1 MCGICGVAGHVDGNV
16 LRAMTDSL
24 THRGPDDSG
33 FHAAPGIAL
42 GVRRL
47 SIIDVPGGHQPIA
60 NEDGSVTVV
69 FNGEIY
75 NHQELRGR
83 LEARGHRFATR
94 TDTEVLVHLYE
105 EYGDALVHLLQGMFA
120 FALWDDKRR
129 RLLLARDRLGIKPL
143 YYTEANGAFLF
154 ASEVKALLEHPDV
167 HAAPDLEA
175 LDLYLTFRYV
185 PGPATLFKGI
195 KKLPPGH
202 TLVVANGHHRID
214 RYWELVLG
222 DYQPGARL
230 DETVEE
236 FAALLQETTRRHL
249 ISDVP
254 VGVLLSGGIDSSVVA
269 ALAASTNL
277 HQPPPSFTNLHQ
289 PSPPSTILH
298 QPPPTSTPFQSFTVG
313 FDLPGAHNELE
324 EARTVARHLGTD
336 HHELVLTPDAAAL
349 LPRLV
354 RHLDEP
360 IADPAVL
367 PTYLICEFAR
377 ARVPVVLTGEG
388 GDELLAG
395 YPRYIW
401 FDRAR
406 RLQRA
411 VPRWLRQTALAASR
425 LTPIGARYHRALDNV
440 LAERTDVERHLHWVA
455 GLAPEL
461 RAELA
466 PHVPR
471 TTHHAFESYLTDSPG
486 GAVHR
491 LMALDMRTWLVDD
504 VLTKMDKMSMAVSVE
519 ARVPFLDHRLVEFV
533 AGVPLAIKLAHG
545 PKTLLKRAAAPLLP
559 ATTVRR
565 RKHAFQIPLEPW
577 LAGPLSSFVREVLL
591 DGPAQQRGWFDT
603 RQLEKMLCVATAT
616 DQPSRAMY
624 FSGYQPR
631 IDGQSIWTLLCLELW
646 AREFLD

>member
-1 MCGICGVAGHVDGNV
+1 MCGICGGAGHVDGNV

-24 THRGPDDSG
+24 THRGPDDAG
-33 FHAAPGIAL
+33 FHEAPGISL

-47 SIIDVPGGHQPIA
+47 SIIDVPGGHQPLA
-60 NEDGSVTVV
+60 NEDGSVMVV

-75 NHQELRGR
+75 NHQELRSR

-143 YYTEANGAFLF
+143 YYTETNGAFLF

-195 KKLPPGH
+195 KKLAPGH
-202 TLVVANGHHRID
+202 TLVVENGHHKID

-269 ALAASTNL
+269 ALAASTD
-277 HQPPPSFTNLHQ
+277 
-289 PSPPSTILH
+289 LH
-298 QPPPTSTPFQSFTVG
+298 QPPPTSTNLHQPPPSSTPLQSFTVG
-313 FDLPGAHNELE
+313 FDLPGAHNELD

-388 GDELLAG
+388 GDELLGG
-395 YPRYIW
+395 YPRYAW
-401 FDRAR
+401 FARAARLR
-406 RLQRA
+406 RLLPAWAREDVLLPMTRA
-411 VPRWLRQTALAASR
+411 APLSR
-425 LTPIGARYHRALDNV
+425 RYHRAATNL
-440 LAERTDVERHLHWVA
+440 LAERDDATRHLHWVA
-455 GLAPEL
+455 GLDPALRPELLTPGMRESIPSGTALALVAPEL
-461 RAELA
+461 GTAKANA
-466 PHVPR
+466 PD
-471 TTHHAFESYLTDSPG
+471 L
-486 GAVHR
+486 VHR

-559 ATTVRR
+559 AATVQR

-577 LAGPLSSFVREVLL
+577 LAGPLAGFVHEVLL
-591 DGPAQQRGWFDT
+591 DQRARQRGWVDT
-603 RQLEKMLCVATAT
+603 RQLETLLPVATAT
-616 DQPSRAMY
+616 DQPSR
-624 FSGYQPR
+624 GYQPR
-631 IDGQSIWTLLCLELW
+631 NTPPIDGQSIWTLLCLELW

>member
-1 MCGICGVAGHVDGNV
+1 MCGICGATGPLEPAV
-16 LRAMTDSL
+16 LHAMTAAL
-24 THRGPDDSG
+24 THRGPDDAG
-33 FHAAPGIAL
+33 FHEAPGISL

-47 SIIDVPGGHQPIA
+47 SIIDVPGGHQPLA
-60 NEDGSVTVV
+60 NEDGSVVVV

-75 NHQELRGR
+75 NHRELRSR

-94 TDTEVLVHLYE
+94 TDTEVLVHLNE

-120 FALWDDKRR
+120 FALWDAKRH

-143 YYTEANGAFLF
+143 YYTETNGTFLF

-167 HAAPDLEA
+167 HAVPDLEA

-185 PGPATLFKGI
+185 PGPATLFKGV

-202 TLVVANGHHRID
+202 TLVVEDGRHKID

-269 ALAASTNL
+269 ALAASTD
-277 HQPPPSFTNLHQ
+277 
-289 PSPPSTILH
+289 LH
-298 QPPPTSTPFQSFTVG
+298 QPPPTSTPLQSFTVG
-313 FDLPGAHNELE
+313 FDLPGAHNELD

-388 GDELLAG
+388 GDELLGG
-395 YPRYIW
+395 YPRYAW
-401 FDRAR
+401 FARAAQLR
-406 RLQRA
+406 RLLPAWARED
-411 VPRWLRQTALAASR
+411 VLLPMSR
-425 LTPIGARYHRALDNV
+425 VAPLTRRYHRAATNL
-440 LAERTDVERHLHWVA
+440 LAERDDATRHLHWVA
-455 GLAPEL
+455 GLDPALRSELLAPGIREALPSGTALALVAPEL
-461 RAELA
+461 GTAVAGA
-466 PHVPR
+466 PD
-471 TTHHAFESYLTDSPG
+471 L
-486 GAVHR
+486 VHR

-545 PKTLLKRAAAPLLP
+545 PKTLLKRAASPLLP
-559 ATTVRR
+559 AATVQR

-577 LAGPLSSFVREVLL
+577 LAGPLRHFVRDVLL
-591 DGPAQQRGWFDT
+591 DRRAQERGWFDT
-603 RQLEKMLCVATAT
+603 RQLEKKLCVATAT

-624 FSGYQPR
+624 FSGNTPP

>member
-1 MCGICGVAGHVDGNV
+1 
-16 LRAMTDSL
+16 MTTALS
-24 THRGPDDSG
+24 HRGPDDAG
-33 FHAAPGIAL
+33 FHEAPGISL

-47 SIIDVPGGHQPIA
+47 SIIDVPGGHQPLA

-75 NHQELRGR
+75 NHQELRSR

-120 FALWDDKRR
+120 FALWDHTRR

-154 ASEVKALLEHPDV
+154 ASEVKALLEHPAV

-202 TLVVANGHHRID
+202 TLVVENGHHRID

-254 VGVLLSGGIDSSVVA
+254 VGVLLSGGIDSSAVA
-269 ALAASTNL
+269 ALAA
-277 HQPPPSFTNLHQ
+277 
-289 PSPPSTILH
+289 TI
-298 QPPPTSTPFQSFTVG
+298 PFQSFTVG
-313 FDLPGAHNELE
+313 FDLPGAHNELD

-388 GDELLAG
+388 GDELLGG
-395 YPRYIW
+395 YPRYAW
-401 FDRAR
+401 FARAARLR
-406 RLQRA
+406 RLLPAWAREDVLLPMTRA
-411 VPRWLRQTALAASR
+411 AP
-425 LTPIGARYHRALDNV
+425 LTRRYHRAATNL
-440 LAERTDVERHLHWVA
+440 LAERDDATRHLHWVA
-455 GLAPEL
+455 GLDPALRPELLTRDMRESLPSGTALALVAPEL
-461 RAELA
+461 GTAVASA
-466 PHVPR
+466 PD
-471 TTHHAFESYLTDSPG
+471 L
-486 GAVHR
+486 VHR

-577 LAGPLSSFVREVLL
+577 LAGPLRHFVRDTLL
-591 DGPAQQRGWFDT
+591 DQRARERGWFDH
-603 RQLEKMLCVATAT
+603 RRLETLLAPNGSSA
-616 DQPSRAMY
+616 
-624 FSGYQPR
+624 
-631 IDGQSIWTLLCLELW
+631 DGQSIWTLLCLELW

>member
-1 MCGICGVAGHVDGNV
+1 MCGICGIVGHVDADV
-16 LRAMTDSL
+16 LGHMTQAMV
-24 THRGPDDSG
+24 HRGPDDSG
-33 FHAAPGIAL
+33 FHQAPGIAL

-60 NEDGSVTVV
+60 NEDGSVVV
-69 FNGEIY
+69 AFNGEIY
-75 NHQELRGR
+75 NHQALRSR
-83 LEARGHRFATR
+83 LERQGHRFR
-94 TDTEVLVHLYE
+94 SRSDTEVLVHLYE

-120 FALWDDKRR
+120 FALWDNTRH

-143 YYTEANGAFLF
+143 YYTETTGSFVF
-154 ASEVKALLEHPDV
+154 ASEVKALLQHPDI

-202 TLVVANGHHRID
+202 TLVVENGRHRIE

-236 FAALLQETTRRHL
+236 FAALLADTTRRHL

-254 VGVLLSGGIDSSVVA
+254 VGMLLSGGLDSSAIA
-269 ALAASTNL
+269 ALMARAGDRPVT
-277 HQPPPSFTNLHQ
+277 T
-289 PSPPSTILH
+289 
-298 QPPPTSTPFQSFTVG
+298 FTVG
-313 FDLPGAHNELE
+313 FDLPGAHNELDQ
-324 EARTVARHLGTD
+324 ARAVAKHLGTD
-336 HHELVLTPDAAAL
+336 HHELVLSPDAAAL
-349 LPRLV
+349 LPLLV

-367 PTYLICEFAR
+367 PTYLICKFAR
-377 ARVPVVLTGEG
+377 EHVPVVLTGEG
-388 GDELLAG
+388 GDEMLAG
-395 YPRYIW
+395 YPRYVW

-411 VPRWLRQTALAASR
+411 SPRWLREAALAASR

-461 RAELA
+461 KAQLA
-466 PHVPR
+466 RHEPH
-471 TTHHAFESYLTDSPG
+471 TTHHAVESYFSGDQDHII
-486 GAVHR
+486 HR
-491 LMALDMRTWLVDD
+491 LMALDMQTWLVDD

-545 PKTLLKRAAAPLLP
+545 PKTLLRRAAAPLLP
-559 ATTVRR
+559 AATLRR
-565 RKHAFQIPLEPW
+565 RKHAFQIPLDQW
-577 LAGPLSSFVREVLL
+577 LAGPLSGFVREVLL
-591 DGPAQQRGWFDT
+591 DQRARQRGWFDT
-603 RQLEKMLCVATAT
+603 KRLEPMLPAASAA

-624 FSGYQPR
+624 FSGFSRENSGGPR
-631 IDGQSIWTLLCLELW
+631 IDPQSIWTLLCLELW
-646 AREFLD
+646 AREFLDNAK

>member
-33 FHAAPGIAL
+33 FHEAPGISL

-47 SIIDVPGGHQPIA
+47 SIIDVPGGHQPLA

-75 NHQELRGR
+75 NHQELRSR

-120 FALWDDKRR
+120 FALWDDTRR

-143 YYTEANGAFLF
+143 YYTETNGTFLF
-154 ASEVKALLEHPDV
+154 ASEVKALLQHPDV
-167 HAAPDLEA
+167 HATPDLLA

-202 TLVVANGHHRID
+202 TLVVENGSHKVE

-236 FAALLQETTRRHL
+236 FAALLEDTTRRHL

-254 VGVLLSGGIDSSVVA
+254 VGMLLSGGLDSSAVA
-269 ALAASTNL
+269 ALMARGN
-277 HQPPPSFTNLHQ
+277 H
-289 PSPPSTILH
+289 
-298 QPPPTSTPFQSFTVG
+298 TPVTTFTVG
-313 FDLPGAHNELE
+313 FDLPGAHNELD

-388 GDELLAG
+388 GDELLGG
-395 YPRYIW
+395 YPRYAW
-401 FDRAR
+401 FARAAQLR
-406 RLQRA
+406 RLLPAWTREDVLLPMTRMA
-411 VPRWLRQTALAASR
+411 PLSR
-425 LTPIGARYHRALDNV
+425 RYHRAATNL
-440 LAERTDVERHLHWVA
+440 LAERDDAERHLHWVA
-455 GLAPEL
+455 GLDPALRPELLTRDMREVLPSGTALALVAPEL
-461 RAELA
+461 GTAVASA
-466 PHVPR
+466 PD
-471 TTHHAFESYLTDSPG
+471 L
-486 GAVHR
+486 VHR
-491 LMALDMRTWLVDD
+491 LMALDIRTWLVDD

-577 LAGPLSSFVREVLL
+577 LAGPLSSFVRQVLL
-591 DGPAQQRGWFDT
+591 DRRAQQRGWMDT
-603 RQLEKMLCVATAT
+603 KQIERMLPVATAT
-616 DQPSRAMY
+616 AQPSRAMY
-624 FSGYQPR
+624 FSGSQPR
-631 IDGQSIWTLLCLELW
+631 NTQPIDGQSIWTLLCLELW